1 MRNFHWAL
9 RPAAIGVALGLAGCA
24 GGNAPVTAPLPPSA
38 ATAGAEIP
46 DGGVYKVG
54 NPYEIAGTWYYP
66 SEDYAYVEE
75 GTASWYGQDFHG
87 KRTANGERYDM
98 NAVTAAHPTL
108 PLPSIVKV
116 TNLDNGRVLS
126 VRVND
131 RGPFHSKR
139 IIDLSRRAAQLLG
152 FYEAGTARVRV
163 EIDAGQSLDLKNV
176 ALKRNPPEM
185 PMVAAVPRGSVAS
198 SSLPPPTVMTGDVKT
213 VAAAPVKPPA
223 KPPQAKVVA
232 PAIAPKP
239 AVAIPASGPAT
250 GLFIQAG
257 AFGEIANA
265 HRLEQQLKELAI
277 GSVLVLPV
285 TAGDK
290 QIFRVRLGPLVDQ
303 TQAEA
308 LLTRVKSYG
317 YDDAQIVRD

>member
-1 MRNFHWAL
+1 MRKFHWAL
-9 RPAAIGVALGLAGCA
+9 RPAAIGMALGLAGCA
-24 GGNAPVTAPLPPSA
+24 GGNAPVTAPQQPSA
-38 ATAGAEIP
+38 VDAGAVVPE
-46 DGGVYKVG
+46 GGTYKVG

-66 SEDYAYVEE
+66 SEDYSYVEE

-163 EIDAGQSLDLKNV
+163 EIDAQQSLDLKNV

-185 PMVAAVPRGSVAS
+185 PMVAAVPRGSIVS
-198 SSLPPPTVMTGDVKT
+198 SSLPPPVTVTGDVKT
-213 VAAAPVKPPA
+213 TAAVPMKPA
-223 KPPQAKVVA
+223 SKPPQAKVVQ
-232 PAIAPKP
+232 PAIAAKP
-239 AVAIPASGPAT
+239 AVAVPASGPAT

-265 HRLEQQLKELAI
+265 HRLEQQLKELGI

-285 TAGDK
+285 TSGDK

-303 TQAEA
+303 TQAET

>member
-1 MRNFHWAL
+1 MINFQRVFH
-9 RPAAIGVALGLAGCA
+9 PAAIAVALGLAGCA
-24 GGNAPVTAPLPPSA
+24 GGNKPVTAPPPPA
-38 ATAGAEIP
+38 VATSETP
-46 DGGVYKVG
+46 EGGVYKVG

-66 SEDYAYVEE
+66 SEDYAYIEE
-75 GTASWYGQDFHG
+75 GVASWYGQDFHG

-126 VRVND
+126 VRIND

-139 IIDLSRRAAQLLG
+139 IIDLSRRSAQLLG

-163 EIDAGQSLDLKNV
+163 EIDAAQSLDLKNI

-185 PMVAAVPRGSVAS
+185 PMIAAVPRGSIKADT
-198 SSLPPPTVMTGDVKT
+198 LPPPVVISGNVAP
-213 VAAAPVKPPA
+213 VAAQAVKPP
-223 KPPQAKVVA
+223 PQPKVVA

-239 AVAIPASGPAT
+239 AVAVPASGPAT
-250 GLFIQAG
+250 NLFIQAG

-265 HRLEQQLKELAI
+265 HRLEQQLKDLGV

-285 TAGDK
+285 TSGDK

-303 TQAEA
+303 TMADA

-317 YDDAQIVRD
+317 YNDAQVVRD

>member
-1 MRNFHWAL
+1 MNTFQRAL
-9 RPAAIGVALGLAGCA
+9 RPALIAMALGVAGCA
-24 GGNAPVTAPLPPSA
+24 GGNPPVTAPPPVPAVA
-38 ATAGAEIP
+38 ADAP

-66 SEDYAYVEE
+66 SEDYTYIEE
-75 GTASWYGQDFHG
+75 GVASWYGQDFHG

-98 NAVTAAHPTL
+98 NAISAAHPTL

-116 TNLDNGRVLS
+116 TNLDNGRFLQ
-126 VRVND
+126 VRIND

-152 FYEAGTARVRV
+152 FYEAGIARVRV
-163 EIDAGQSLDLKNV
+163 EIDAQQSLDLKNV
-176 ALKRNPPEM
+176 ALKRNPGEM
-185 PMVAAVPRGSVAS
+185 PLVAAVPRGAISAS
-198 SSLPPPTVMTGDVKT
+198 ALPPPVNVTNGVQT
-213 VAAAPVKPPA
+213 AAAVSAKPPA
-223 KPPQAKVVA
+223 KPPQAKVVG
-232 PAIAPKP
+232 PAVAPKP
-239 AVAIPASGPAT
+239 AVAVPASGPAT

-257 AFGEIANA
+257 AFAEISNA
-265 HRLEQQLKELAI
+265 QRLEQQLKELGI

-285 TAGDK
+285 SAGEK
-290 QIFRVRLGPLVDQ
+290 NIFRVRLGPLVDQ
-303 TQAEA
+303 TMAET

>member
-1 MRNFHWAL
+1 M
-9 RPAAIGVALGLAGCA
+9 ALGLAGCA
-24 GGNAPVTAPLPPSA
+24 GGNPPVTAPLPPSA
-38 ATAGAEIP
+38 VEAGADAP
-46 DGGVYKVG
+46 PGGIYKVG

-75 GTASWYGQDFHG
+75 GVASWYGQDFHG

-108 PLPSIVKV
+108 PLPSIAKV

-163 EIDAGQSLDLKNV
+163 EIDAQQSLDLKNV

-185 PMVAAVPRGSVAS
+185 PMVAAVPRGSIAS
-198 SSLPPPTVMTGDVKT
+198 SSLPPPTPVTGDVKT

-223 KPPQAKVVA
+223 ARPPQAKVVA
-232 PAIAPKP
+232 PAVAVKP
-239 AVAIPASGPAT
+239 AVAVPASGPAT

-257 AFGEIANA
+257 AFGEIVNA
-265 HRLEQQLKELAI
+265 HRLEQQLKELGI

-285 TAGDK
+285 TSGDK

-303 TQAEA
+303 TQAET

-317 YDDAQIVRD
+317 YDDAQIVQD

>member
-1 MRNFHWAL
+1 M
-9 RPAAIGVALGLAGCA
+9 ALGLAACA
-24 GGNAPVTAPLPPSA
+24 GTTPPVTAPRPAPAADAGDLP
-38 ATAGAEIP
+38 E
-46 DGGVYKVG
+46 GGVYKVG
-54 NPYEIAGTWYYP
+54 NPYEISGTWYYP
-66 SEDYAYVEE
+66 SEDYAYIEE
-75 GTASWYGQDFHG
+75 GVASWYGADFHG

-116 TNLDNGRVLS
+116 TNLDNGRVLN
-126 VRVND
+126 VRIND

-139 IIDLSRRAAQLLG
+139 IIDLSRRGAQLLG

-163 EIDAGQSLDLKNV
+163 EIDAMQSLDLKNV
-176 ALKRNPPEM
+176 ALRRNPPEM
-185 PMVAAVPRGSVAS
+185 PPVAAVPRATITSD
-198 SSLPPPTVMTGDVKT
+198 SLPPPVTVTGDVKT
-213 VAAAPVKPPA
+213 VAAAPAKPPA
-223 KPPQAKVVA
+223 KPPQAKVVG
-232 PAIAPKP
+232 PPVAPKP

-257 AFGEIANA
+257 AFGQIANA
-265 HRLEQQLKELAI
+265 HRLEQQLKELGI

-285 TAGDK
+285 TSGDK
-290 QIFRVRLGPLVDQ
+290 QIFRVRMGPLVDQ
-303 TQAEA
+303 AMAEA

>member
-1 MRNFHWAL
+1 MNNIQRVLH
-9 RPAAIGVALGLAGCA
+9 PAAIVAALGLAACA
-24 GGNAPVTAPLPPSA
+24 GGNPPVTAPPPVAQSA
-38 ATAGAEIP
+38 AEAP

-139 IIDLSRRAAQLLG
+139 IIDLSRRSAQLLG

-163 EIDAGQSLDLKNV
+163 EIDAQQSLDLKNV
-176 ALKRNPPEM
+176 SLKRNPGEM
-185 PMVAAVPRGSVAS
+185 PMIAAVPRGAINSAA
-198 SSLPPPTVMTGDVKT
+198 LPPPPASVNVQT
-213 VAAAPVKPPA
+213 AAAIPPPRPA
-223 KPPQAKVVA
+223 AARPPQAKVVA
-232 PAIAPKP
+232 PAVAPKP
-239 AVAIPASGPAT
+239 AVAVPVSGPTTA
-250 GLFIQAG
+250 LFIQAG
-257 AFGEIANA
+257 AFAEIHNA
-265 HRLEQQLKELAI
+265 QRLEQQLKELGI
-277 GSVLVLPV
+277 GTTLILPV
-285 TAGDK
+285 TSGDK
-290 QIFRVRLGPLVDQ
+290 HIFRVRLGPLVDQ
-303 TQAEA
+303 NMAET

>member
-1 MRNFHWAL
+1 MNNFQRVL
-9 RPAAIGVALGLAGCA
+9 RPAAICAALGLAGCA
-24 GGNAPVTAPLPPSA
+24 GGNPPVTAPSAPPPSV
-38 ATAGAEIP
+38 TADAG
-46 DGGVYKVG
+46 DGTVYKVG

-66 SEDYAYVEE
+66 SEDYAYIEE
-75 GTASWYGQDFHG
+75 GVASWYGQDFHG

-116 TNLDNGRVLS
+116 TNLDNGRVLA

-163 EIDAGQSLDLKNV
+163 EIDAQQSLDLKNV
-176 ALKRNPPEM
+176 ALKRNPGEM
-185 PMVAAVPRGSVAS
+185 PQVAAVPRGSISAS
-198 SSLPPPTVMTGDVKT
+198 ALPPPVPVTGELKT
-213 VAAAPVKPPA
+213 VAAVPMKPAA
-223 KPPQAKVVA
+223 KPPQAKVVS
-232 PAIAPKP
+232 PAVAPKP
-239 AVAIPASGPAT
+239 AVAVPASGPTT

-257 AFGEIANA
+257 AFSEISNA
-265 HRLEQQLKELAI
+265 QRLEQQLKELGI

-285 TAGDK
+285 PAGEK
-290 QIFRVRLGPLVDQ
+290 QIFRVRMGPLVDQ
-303 TQAEA
+303 AMAET

>member
-1 MRNFHWAL
+1 MNKIQWVLH
-9 RPAAIGVALGLAGCA
+9 PAAICAALGLAACA
-24 GGNAPVTAPLPPSA
+24 GGPAPVTAPPALA
-38 ATAGAEIP
+38 QDAAGAP
-46 DGGVYKVG
+46 DGGGVYKVG

-75 GTASWYGQDFHG
+75 GVASWYGQDFHG

-139 IIDLSRRAAQLLG
+139 IIDLSRRSAQLLG

-163 EIDAGQSLDLKNV
+163 EIDAQESLDLKNV
-176 ALKRNPPEM
+176 ALKRNPGEM
-185 PMVAAVPRGSVAS
+185 PMIAAVPRGSVDS
-198 SSLPPPTVMTGDVKT
+198 SALPPPTITANVQT
-213 VAAAPVKPPA
+213 VVATPPPKPAAR
-223 KPPQAKVVA
+223 PPQAKVVG

-239 AVAIPASGPAT
+239 AVAVPVSGPT
-250 GLFIQAG
+250 TSLFIQAG
-257 AFGEIANA
+257 AFAEIHNA
-265 HRLEQQLKELAI
+265 QRLEQQLKELGI
-277 GSVLVLPV
+277 GTTLILPV
-285 TAGDK
+285 TSGDK
-290 QIFRVRLGPLVDQ
+290 HIFRVRLGPLVDQ
-303 TQAEA
+303 GMAET

>member
-1 MRNFHWAL
+1 M
-9 RPAAIGVALGLAGCA
+9 
-24 GGNAPVTAPLPPSA
+24 TAPPPPPV
-38 ATAGAEIP
+38 ATAGELP
-46 DGGVYKVG
+46 DGGIYKVG

-66 SEDYAYVEE
+66 SENYTYIEE
-75 GTASWYGQDFHG
+75 GVASWYGQDFHG

-139 IIDLSRRAAQLLG
+139 IIDMSRRAAQLLG
-152 FYEAGTARVRV
+152 FYEAGVARVRV
-163 EIDAGQSLDLKNV
+163 EIDAQQSLDLKNI

-185 PMVAAVPRGSVAS
+185 PQIAAVPRGAVKTAD
-198 SSLPPPTVMTGDVKT
+198 LPPPVTITGDVKT
-213 VAAAPVKPPA
+213 IAAVPAKSPA
-223 KPPQAKVVA
+223 KPPQAKVVG
-232 PAIAPKP
+232 PPVAPKP
-239 AVAIPASGPAT
+239 AVAVPASGPAT
-250 GLFIQAG
+250 NLFIQAG
-257 AFGEIANA
+257 AFAEISNA
-265 HRLEQQLKELAI
+265 HRLEQQLKDLGI

-285 TAGDK
+285 SSGDN
-290 QIFRVRLGPLVDQ
+290 QVFRVRLGPLVDQ
-303 TQAEA
+303 TMAET
-308 LLTRVKSYG
+308 LLTRVKAYG